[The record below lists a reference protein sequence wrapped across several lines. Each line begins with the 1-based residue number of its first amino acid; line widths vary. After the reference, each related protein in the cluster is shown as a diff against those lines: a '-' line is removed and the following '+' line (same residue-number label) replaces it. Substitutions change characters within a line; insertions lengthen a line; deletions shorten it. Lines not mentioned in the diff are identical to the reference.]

1 MVHPHKPEVEEG
13 EVLFIQ
19 EVSVAVDSSLLLEG
33 VVVPE
38 KRAHHLQ
45 LVVRL
50 AQVVYQVAVAN
61 LVEIGVIQEVLLMMD
76 MELEELDGTDLH
88 LIIVEVNIGLEEIVV
103 IMVDLVEEVD
113 VLVMVV
119 VVPVVTLAVLVDEMK
134 VTTAAAAVPIM
145 LAPTR
150 AIPAASISV
159 TARWSSHTSRNLQY
173 SSPTS
178 RSGRKTLK

>member
-1 MVHPHKPEVEEG
+1 MVFPHKPEVEEV

-19 EVSVAVDSSLLLEG
+19 EVSVAVDSSLLLVE

-50 AQVVYQVAVAN
+50 GQVVHQVAVAN
-61 LVEIGVIQEVLLMMD
+61 LVEMGAIQEVLLMMK
-76 MELEELDGTDLH
+76 MELEELDGMDLH

-103 IMVDLVEEVD
+103 MKVDLEEEED

-119 VVPVVTLAVLVDEMK
+119 VVPVDTLAVLVGKIM
-134 VTTAAAAVPIM
+134 VTTTAAVVPTM
-145 LAPTR
+145 SVKTR
-150 AIPAASISV
+150 AIPAA
-159 TARWSSHTSRNLQY
+159 
-173 SSPTS
+173 
-178 RSGRKTLK
+178 